1 MTLTY
6 VPYRELERIRGL
18 EVDPVERTAC
28 FADACRL
35 NALYMIERAGSGH
48 PGTTFSSLDIVSW
61 LHLEVLDETDRYF
74 SSKGHDAPGLYAVLA
89 GLGRLDFE
97 LIHCLRRLDGLPG
110 HPDVAATP
118 EVVTSTGS
126 LGMGVSKA
134 RGFVLADRLLAR
146 AGHVYVLTGDGE
158 LQEGQFWE
166 SLQPTANR
174 GLHEITVIVDRNE
187 VQSDTW
193 VSEVSD
199 LGDLGAKVAAFG
211 WAVAECDGHDLA
223 DLRDTLAGLEGEQR
237 PKLVVA
243 HTRKGAGVSFME
255 PAGHLP
261 QTDTALYGYHSGAPT
276 PEEYER
282 AVDEIR
288 MRLDERL
295 VALGAAQVELA
306 AASPPEHVSA
316 GGGVRQ
322 QLVPAYGRALLEAAQ
337 REPRLVA
344 LDADLRYDCGLVD
357 FRVRYPERFF
367 ECGIAEQDMVSQAG
381 AMALAGLLPVVHS
394 FACFLSTRPNEQI
407 YNNATERTKVIY
419 VGSLAGLVPG
429 GPGHSHQS
437 VRDISSLGSMP
448 GMALIEPSSEHEV
461 RAAVDWAV
469 HHARG
474 SVYLR
479 LVSVRWALPFE
490 PPEVPELVPGRGTV
504 LRTGADG
511 LFVAAGPV
519 MVGGAW
525 HAADRLAEDGLNFGV
540 VSLPW
545 LRDVDG
551 SWLAEVADGAPVVCL
566 DNHYLAGGQG
576 DAVLA
581 ALAAAAPEAAARVRK
596 VGVEEVPKSG
606 ENNETLAVHGLDG
619 EGIAARVRSLA
630 TTSRAVRA
638 GRSSRGRPAGSG
650 VVTTP

>member
-1 MTLTY
+1 MTLTF
-6 VPYRELERIRGL
+6 VPPAELDRIRRL
-18 EVDPVERTAC
+18 DADPVARAAC

-35 NALYMIERAGSGH
+35 NALYMIARTGSGH
-48 PGTTFSSLDIVSW
+48 PGTTFSSLDVVSW
-61 LHLEVLDETDRYF
+61 LHLEVLGEGDRYF

-89 GLGRLDFE
+89 ALGRIDFE
-97 LIHCLRRLDGLPG
+97 LIHRLRRLDGLPG

-134 RGFVLADRLLAR
+134 RGFVLADRLLGR
-146 AGHVYVLTGDGE
+146 AGRVYVLTGDGE

-199 LGDLGAKVAAFG
+199 LGDLGAKAAAFG

-223 DLRDTLAGLEGEQR
+223 ALRDTLARLEGERR
-237 PKLVVA
+237 PRLVVA

-255 PAGHLP
+255 PAGRLP
-261 QTDTALYGYHSGAPT
+261 RSDTSLYGYHSGAPS

-282 AVDEIR
+282 AVAEIR
-288 MRLDERL
+288 ERLDGRL
-295 VALGAAQVELA
+295 AALGAGPVELVEA
-306 AASPPEHVSA
+306 EPQEHVSA

-322 QLVPAYGRALLEAAQ
+322 QLVPVYGQALLEAAE

-357 FRVRYPERFF
+357 FRERFPERFF

-381 AMALAGLLPVVHS
+381 TMALAGLLPVVHS

-407 YNNATERTKVIY
+407 YNNATERTRVIY

-437 VRDISSLGSMP
+437 VRDISALGSMP
-448 GMALIEPSSEHEV
+448 GMALIEPSSEAEV
-461 RAAVDWAV
+461 RAAVAWAV
-469 HHARG
+469 HEAPG
-474 SVYLR
+474 PVYLR

-490 PPEVPELVPGRGTV
+490 PPEVDELVPGRGTV

-525 HAADRLAEDGLNFGV
+525 HAADLLAREGLELGV

-551 SWLAEVADGAPVVCL
+551 AWLAEVAGGAPIVTV

-581 ALAAAAPEAAARVRK
+581 ALAVAAPEAAARVTRI
-596 VGVEEVPKSG
+596 GVEEVPKSG
-606 ENNETLAVHGLDG
+606 ENNETLHVHRLDG
-619 EGIAARVRSLA
+619 EGIAAQVRERVLA
-630 TTSRAVRA
+630 RAAR
-638 GRSSRGRPAGSG
+638 
-650 VVTTP
+650 